1 MAEKAIFI
9 DGNSLIN
16 RAYFAVRPLSNSQG
30 QMTNAVY
37 GFVTM
42 LLRLLREERPD
53 YLAVAFDKSKI
64 TFRHGEYQ
72 AYKANRT
79 GMPDQLASQ
88 LPLLKEVLRA
98 FRIPIYEIEG
108 YEADDVLGTLARRVA
123 GPDRKVLILTGD
135 RDALQLIDDHTN
147 VLFTVRGISDLKRYD
162 ADALKA
168 DFGLTPEQIVD
179 LKALMG
185 DKSDN
190 IPGIPGVGEKTALQL
205 LHEYGSLETVLA
217 RADEV
222 RGERLQTLLR
232 DHAESARLSKRL
244 ATIRCD
250 VPLEVNIADSAVS
263 EPDYPELLR
272 VFRELEFRG
281 LIERLNLVA
290 KAGEA
295 GDGAVAR
302 AAAAFAPAEVKVVG
316 SAAELSAALDRLRSG
331 FALLIVPGP
340 GHPVEGRIAAIAIA
354 PLERCGESAVVC
366 PLGGEGADLFASRGL
381 TAADAVRALAPLL
394 TDPDLP
400 KVGYNI
406 KPGLLALRRHG
417 CEARGL
423 VHDVAVVAYLLDPT
437 RATYRLED
445 LAREQLQIEL
455 PAETP
460 GDLAALAARAAALV
474 KLRPVMERRL
484 EENGLAELFRTI
496 EMPLVSVLATMEFA
510 GVAIDRE
517 RLLAMGDEFAA
528 RLDELTAEIYRLAG
542 QEFNINST
550 KQLGEILFGKLGL
563 PAVKKTKTGFSTD
576 AEVLE
581 TLAADHE
588 IAAKLLEHRALA
600 KLKSTYVDGLATL
613 VNPLTGR
620 VHTTFQQTV
629 TATGRLSSTEPNL
642 QNIPIRDELGRRLRT
657 VFVPG
662 GADRVILAAD
672 YSQIELRILAHLS
685 GDAYLTDSFLRG
697 QDVHQRTA
705 AEVFG
710 VPLAEVTREMRARAK
725 AVNFGIVYG
734 ISDFGL
740 SRQLGIPRAEAA
752 RYIATYFE
760 RYSGVKRYMDRTIA
774 QARAL
779 GYVTTLFGRRRL
791 LPDINNRNR
800 TVRQFAERTA
810 INTPIQ
816 GTAADIIKLA
826 MINVDRRL
834 RDLGLRSQMILQVHD
849 ELIFEVPTAEIE
861 TMKRLVRDEMENVI
875 VLSVPLVVDVK
886 LGPNW
891 YDVKPVSVE

>member
-53 YLAVAFDKSKI
+53 YLAVAFDKSKV

-88 LPLLKEVLRA
+88 LPLLKKVLRA

-108 YEADDVLGTLARRVA
+108 YEADDVLGTLAKRAA

-135 RDALQLIDDHTN
+135 RDALQLIDAHTN

-168 DFGLTPEQIVD
+168 DFGLAPEQIVD

-205 LHEYGSLETVLA
+205 LHDYGTLENVLA
-217 RADEV
+217 RAAEV
-222 RGERLQTLLR
+222 RGERLQTLLKE
-232 DHAESARLSKRL
+232 HAESARLSKRL

-263 EPDYPELLR
+263 EPDYRELLR

-281 LIERLNLVA
+281 LIERLDLVA
-290 KAGEA
+290 KAGEEE
-295 GDGAVAR
+295 GAALP
-302 AAAAFAPAEVKVVG
+302 AAAAFAPAEVNVLG

-340 GHPVEGRIAAIAIA
+340 GHPVEGRIAAMALA
-354 PLERCGESAVVC
+354 PLAEDGESAIVC
-366 PLGGEGADLFASRGL
+366 PLGDGADLFASRGL
-381 TAADAVRALAPLL
+381 TAADAVSALRPALA
-394 TDPDLP
+394 DPDLP

-417 CEARGL
+417 CEARGIA
-423 VHDVAVVAYLLDPT
+423 HDVAVAAYLLDPT

-484 EENGLAELFRTI
+484 DENGLAELFKTI
-496 EMPLVSVLATMEFA
+496 EMPLVSVLASMEFA

-563 PAVKKTKTGFSTD
+563 PVVKKTKTGFSTD

-581 TLAADHE
+581 ALAADHE

-600 KLKSTYVDGLATL
+600 KLKSTYVDGLAAL

-629 TATGRLSSTEPNL
+629 TATGRLSSTDPNL

-662 GADRVILAAD
+662 GDDRVILAAD

-685 GDAYLTDSFLRG
+685 GDAYLTDSFLRD

-760 RYSGVKRYMDRTIA
+760 RYSGVKRYIERTIA
-774 QARAL
+774 EARAL
-779 GYVTTLFGRRRL
+779 GYVMTLFGRRRA

-826 MINVDRRL
+826 MVNVDRRL
-834 RDLGLRSQMILQVHD
+834 RDRGLRSQMILQVHD
-849 ELIFEVPTAEIE
+849 ELIFEVPTDEIE
-861 TMKRLVRDEMENVI
+861 TMKDLVRHEMESVI
-875 VLSVPLVVDVK
+875 ALNVPLVVDVK

-891 YDVKPVSVE
+891 YDVKAVAAQ